1 MNLKQENIHKNQQTF
16 FHTVSMPPNLN
27 LVKHTYV
34 KIIIKKKQ
42 FKADVNITT
51 EMSGKCCDSNKP
63 NYVTYK

>member
-1 MNLKQENIHKNQQTF
+1 
-16 FHTVSMPPNLN
+16 MPPNLN

-63 NYVTYK
+63 NCVTYK